1 MQAGH
6 RSGASTLTTTQGE
19 GLAGADRESALH
31 ELAAIQREHRV
42 DSSGRLR
49 AAVLGAN
56 DGLVSNV
63 SLVMGMAGAV
73 PAPGVVL
80 LAGLA
85 GVVAGALSM
94 ALGEYVS
101 VRVQRESFESLIAF
115 EKREIAL
122 NPEHEQ
128 HEITVIYR
136 AKGIPAQDAERIA
149 AHVMRDPE
157 VALDLMAREEL
168 GLNPDQLGSPV
179 AVALSS
185 MAAFASGA
193 IIPVLPFL
201 FLPLPMAAPIA
212 ALLTVVALLLTG
224 GWTARMIG
232 KPPLRGAVRLALLG
246 GAAALITYFAG
257 RIAGAI
263 AAA

>member
-1 MQAGH
+1 MT
-6 RSGASTLTTTQGE
+6 RTTRDSPAS
-19 GLAGADRESALH
+19 ADRDAALR
-31 ELAAIQREHRV
+31 ELAAIQAEHRV

-63 SLVMGMAGAV
+63 SLVMGMAGAA

-85 GVVAGALSM
+85 GVVAGSLSM

-101 VRVQRESFESLIAF
+101 VRVQRESFESLIAR
-115 EKREIAL
+115 EKRDIAL
-122 NPEHEQ
+122 HPEHEQ

-168 GLNPDQLGSPV
+168 GLNPDELGSPV
-179 AVALSS
+179 AVAFSS
-185 MAAFASGA
+185 MAAFGSGA
-193 IIPVLPFL
+193 IVPVLPFM
-201 FLPLPMAAPIA
+201 FLPVATAAPIA

-224 GWTARMIG
+224 GLTARMIG
-232 KPPLRGAVRLALLG
+232 RSSLRGAVRLAVLG
-246 GAAALITYFAG
+246 GAAALITYVAG
-257 RIAGAI
+257 RIVRGI
-263 AAA
+263 APSSS

>member
-1 MQAGH
+1 MTGPSESA
-6 RSGASTLTTTQGE
+6 TP
-19 GLAGADRESALH
+19 GADRNAALR
-31 ELAAIQREHRV
+31 ELKVLQSEHSV
-42 DSSGRLR
+42 DTTGRLR

-63 SLVMGMAGAV
+63 SLVMGMAGAA

-101 VRVQRESFESLIAF
+101 VRVQRESFESLIAV

-122 NPEHEQ
+122 HPEHEQ

-136 AKGIPAQDAERIA
+136 AKGIPREDAERIA
-149 AHVMRDPE
+149 VHVMRDPE

-168 GLNPDQLGSPV
+168 GLNPDELGSPI
-179 AVALSS
+179 AVAFSS
-185 MAAFASGA
+185 MAAFGSGA
-193 IIPVLPFL
+193 IVPVIPFV
-201 FLPLPMAAPIA
+201 FLPVSTAAPLA
-212 ALLTVVALLLTG
+212 VVLTVLALLLTG
-224 GWTARMIG
+224 GFTARMIG
-232 KPPLRGAVRLALLG
+232 RSPVRGALRLALLG
-246 GAAALITYFAG
+246 GAAALLTYVAG

-263 AAA
+263 AAAA

>member
-1 MQAGH
+1 M
-6 RSGASTLTTTQGE
+6 S
-19 GLAGADRESALH
+19 LAPEHAPSDRDLALR
-31 ELAAIQREHRV
+31 ELAALQREHTV

-49 AAVLGAN
+49 AAVLGVN

-63 SLVMGMAGAV
+63 SLVMGMAGAA

-94 ALGEYVS
+94 ALGEYIS
-101 VRVQRESFESLIAF
+101 VRVQRESFESLIAI

-122 NPEHEQ
+122 HPEYER

-136 AKGIPAQDAERIA
+136 AKGIPPQDAERIA
-149 AHVMRDPE
+149 GHVMRVPD

-179 AVALSS
+179 AVAFSS

-193 IIPVLPFL
+193 IVPVLPLL
-201 FLPLPMAAPIA
+201 FLPATTAAPIA
-212 ALLTVVALLLTG
+212 AMLTVIALLLTG
-224 GWTARMIG
+224 GLTARMIG
-232 KPPLRGAVRLALLG
+232 RPPLRGALRLALLG
-246 GAAALITYFAG
+246 AVAAIITYGAG
-257 RIAGAI
+257 RIAGGITATM
-263 AAA
+263 

>member
-1 MQAGH
+1 MTG
-6 RSGASTLTTTQGE
+6 TT
-19 GLAGADRESALH
+19 ADSPVGADRDSALR
-31 ELAAIQREHRV
+31 ELTAIQREHRV

-63 SLVMGMAGAV
+63 SLVMGMAGAAPV
-73 PAPGVVL
+73 PGIVL

-101 VRVQRESFESLIAF
+101 VRVQRESFEALIAM

-122 NPEHEQ
+122 HPEHEQ

-149 AHVMRDPE
+149 AHVMRDPV

-185 MAAFASGA
+185 MAAFGSGA
-193 IIPVLPFL
+193 IVPVLPFI
-201 FLPLPMAAPIA
+201 FLPVPTAAPIA
-212 ALLTVVALLLTG
+212 ALVTVVALLLTG
-224 GWTARMIG
+224 GLTARMIG
-232 KPPLRGAVRLALLG
+232 RSPLRGAVRLALLG
-246 GAAALITYFAG
+246 GAAALITYVAG
-257 RIAGAI
+257 RMAGGI
-263 AAA
+263 AAAV

>member
-1 MQAGH
+1 MID
-6 RSGASTLTTTQGE
+6 TTKE
-19 GLAGADRESALH
+19 RLAGADRKAALR
-31 ELAAIQREHRV
+31 ELAELQREHSV

-63 SLVMGMAGAV
+63 SLVMGMAGAA
-73 PAPGVVL
+73 PGPGVVL

-101 VRVQRESFESLIAF
+101 VRVQRESFESLIAM
-115 EKREIAL
+115 EKREIAVH
-122 NPEHEQ
+122 PEHEQ
-128 HEITVIYR
+128 REITVIYR
-136 AKGIPAQDAERIA
+136 AKGIPAEDAARIA

-168 GLNPDQLGSPV
+168 GLNPDELGSPV

-185 MAAFASGA
+185 MAAFSSGA
-193 IIPVLPFL
+193 IVPVLPFMVM
-201 FLPLPMAAPIA
+201 PVATAAPVA

-224 GWTARMIG
+224 GFTARMIG
-232 KPPLRGAVRLALLG
+232 RPPLRGAVRLALLG
-246 GAAALITYFAG
+246 GAAAIITYVAG

-263 AAA
+263 AATV

>member
-1 MQAGH
+1 MKLVNDDAV
-6 RSGASTLTTTQGE
+6 S
-19 GLAGADRESALH
+19 ADRESALH
-31 ELAAIQREHRV
+31 ELAVLQSEHSV

-63 SLVMGMAGAV
+63 SLVMGMAGA
-73 PAPGVVL
+73 APVSGIVL

-101 VRVQRESFESLIAF
+101 VQTQRESFEALIAM
-115 EKREIAL
+115 EKREIAR
-122 NPEHEQ
+122 NPRHEEHEV
-128 HEITVIYR
+128 TVIYR
-136 AKGIPAQDAERIA
+136 AKGIPPQEAARFA
-149 AHVMRDPE
+149 AHIMRDPE

-168 GLNPDQLGSPV
+168 GLNPDELGAPV

-193 IIPVLPFL
+193 IVPVIPFM
-201 FLPLPMAAPIA
+201 FLPVATAAPVA
-212 ALLTVVALLLTG
+212 AILTVLALLLTG
-224 GWTARMIG
+224 GFTARMIG
-232 KPPLRGAVRLALLG
+232 RSPLHGAIRLALLG
-246 GAAALITYFAG
+246 GAAALITHVAG
-257 RIAGAI
+257 RIAGGI
-263 AAA
+263 ANIA

>member
-1 MQAGH
+1 MTDPLGDA
-6 RSGASTLTTTQGE
+6 R
-19 GLAGADRESALH
+19 AGADRQAALR
-31 ELAAIQREHRV
+31 ELAALQREHRV

-49 AAVLGAN
+49 ASVLGAN

-63 SLVMGMAGAV
+63 SLVMGMAGAA

-101 VRVQRESFESLIAF
+101 VKVQRESFESLIAL

-122 NPEHEQ
+122 HPAHEQ

-136 AKGIPAQDAERIA
+136 AKGIPAQDAEHIA
-149 AHVMRDPE
+149 AQVMREPE

-168 GLNPDQLGSPV
+168 GLNPDELGSPI

-185 MAAFASGA
+185 MAAFGSGA
-193 IIPVLPFL
+193 IVPVLPFL
-201 FLPLPMAAPIA
+201 FLPVPTAAPVAVALTVI
-212 ALLTVVALLLTG
+212 ALLITG
-224 GWTARMIG
+224 GSTARMIG
-232 KPPLRGAVRLALLG
+232 KPALRGALRLALLG
-246 GAAALITYFAG
+246 AAAAIITFVAG

-263 AAA
+263 AASV

>member
-1 MQAGH
+1 MISPAE
-6 RSGASTLTTTQGE
+6 TVT
-19 GLAGADRESALH
+19 AGADREAALR
-31 ELAAIQREHRV
+31 ELKMLQREHSV
-42 DSSGRLR
+42 DTTGRLR

-63 SLVMGMAGAV
+63 SLVMGMAGAA

-101 VRVQRESFESLIAF
+101 VRVQRESFESLIAV

-122 NPEHEQ
+122 HPEHEQ

-136 AKGIPAQDAERIA
+136 AKGIPRPDAERIA
-149 AHVMRDPE
+149 AHVMQDPE

-168 GLNPDQLGSPV
+168 GLNPDELGSPI
-179 AVALSS
+179 AVAFSS
-185 MAAFASGA
+185 MAAFGSGA
-193 IIPVLPFL
+193 IVPVLPFL
-201 FLPLPMAAPIA
+201 FLPVATAAPVA

-224 GWTARMIG
+224 GYTARMIG
-232 KPPLRGAVRLALLG
+232 RPPLRGALRLALLG
-246 GAAALITYFAG
+246 GAAALITFVAG

-263 AAA
+263 AASA

>member
-1 MQAGH
+1 VA
-6 RSGASTLTTTQGE
+6 
-19 GLAGADRESALH
+19 ALH
-31 ELAAIQREHRV
+31 ELAALQREHSV

-63 SLVMGMAGAV
+63 SLVMGMAGAA
-73 PAPGVVL
+73 PAPGIVL

-101 VRVQRESFESLIAF
+101 VRVQRESFESLIAV

-136 AKGIPAQDAERIA
+136 AKGIPRQDAERIA
-149 AHVMRDPE
+149 AHVMQDPE

-168 GLNPDQLGSPV
+168 GLNPDELGSPV
-179 AVALSS
+179 AVAFSS
-185 MAAFASGA
+185 MAAFGSGA
-193 IIPVLPFL
+193 MVPVLPFL
-201 FLPLPMAAPIA
+201 FLPVATAAPIA
-212 ALLTVVALLLTG
+212 VLLTVIALLLTG
-224 GWTARMIG
+224 GFTARMIG
-232 KPPLRGAVRLALLG
+232 RPPLRGAVRLALLG
-246 GAAALITYFAG
+246 GAAALITFVAG

-263 AAA
+263 AAGV

>member
-1 MQAGH
+1 MTA
-6 RSGASTLTTTQGE
+6 TTVDSP
-19 GLAGADRESALH
+19 AGADREAALR
-31 ELAAIQREHRV
+31 ELAALQREHRV

-63 SLVMGMAGAV
+63 SLVMGMAGAA

-101 VRVQRESFESLIAF
+101 VRVQRESFESLITR

-122 NPEHEQ
+122 HPEHER

-136 AKGIPAQDAERIA
+136 AKGIPAQDADRIA

-168 GLNPDQLGSPV
+168 GLNPDELGSPI

-185 MAAFASGA
+185 MAAFGSGA
-193 IIPVLPFL
+193 IVPVLPFL
-201 FLPLPMAAPIA
+201 FLAVPMAAPVA
-212 ALLTVVALLLTG
+212 AILTVVALLITG
-224 GWTARMIG
+224 GSTARMIG
-232 KPPLRGAVRLALLG
+232 RSPLRGAVRLALLG
-246 GAAALITYFAG
+246 GAAALITFLAG
-257 RIAGAI
+257 RIAGGI
-263 AAA
+263 AAGV